1 MVINRTF
8 TCEIAMKKILIIG
21 NSEPSANHKYL
32 LEDAEIVVRFNNKQY
47 KFASENKK
55 TTLLSIVNTG
65 AVGHALLQNI
75 KSNKFYLEARTILF
89 ARSQKVHQDHLLQ
102 NPLRDKYSEDEV
114 VDVSHEYEEGIVRDG
129 KLVEH
134 LSDTQN
140 LECFRL
146 IQSRT
151 HLPFICLSSGFL
163 VVWSFLNNPQYAA
176 YEKHIVG
183 FSFKGWWGHPWATE
197 KEIML
202 ELHRENKLIFHDCTL
217 MDKLHYKIYRLRQK
231 MFH

>member
-1 MVINRTF
+1 
-8 TCEIAMKKILIIG
+8 MKKILIIG

-55 TTLLSIVNTG
+55 TTCLSIVNTG
-65 AVGHALLQNI
+65 AVGHGLLQNI

-89 ARSQKVHQDHLLQ
+89 ARSQKIHQNHLIQ
-102 NPLRDKYSEDEV
+102 NPLRNQYSEEV
-114 VDVSHEYEEGIVRDG
+114 IDVSHRYKAELVADG
-129 KLVEH
+129 RKVVH
-134 LSDTQN
+134 LSDAHN
-140 LECFRL
+140 LACFRL

-151 HLPFICLSSGFL
+151 HLPFICPSSGFL
-163 VVWSFLNNPQYAA
+163 VIWFFLNNPEYVA

-183 FSFKGWWGHPWATE
+183 FSFKGWWGHPWAAE

-202 ELHRENKLIFHDCTL
+202 ELHRENELIFHDCTL